1 MILRFIINRLVVI
14 LLINLLLLTCSH
26 VRAQELVNVRF
37 YNITLSQA
45 INFVAKKHIVHIAYN
60 PSLTDK
66 LQVNLTITDK
76 SIDETL
82 RLLTRKTS
90 LTVQKVDSRSYII
103 KEKAPSV
110 KENQEVKKKRYTLSG
125 YVAQEGSDE
134 KLIAASISIEGKT
147 VGTISNEY
155 GFYSLTAEEGT
166 YTIVYSYVG
175 YQPIYKTIE
184 LTQNRQF
191 DISMI
196 QSKQLQEVVITQIKA
211 NELHTRPQMSL
222 NSISMDQVKNSPV
235 LLGEA
240 DLLKT
245 IQLLPGVKSG
255 SEGSSGVYV
264 RGGSPD
270 QNLILLDGVPIYNV
284 SHMMGLFSVFNAD
297 AINNTQIFKG
307 GFPARYGERL
317 SSVIDVRMKEGNM
330 QKYEGELALG
340 LISSKFS
347 LSGPIIKDKTAFI
360 ISARRTY
367 ADLLIKGV
375 ELWNKSKEN
384 ETNDAIPNIYFYD
397 INIKVN
403 HKLSNIDRLYLSFY
417 GGRDVINSSFKD
429 SYTEGESFTTNTSDV
444 NINWGNTIGA
454 IRWNHIF
461 TPKLFANATATYT
474 RYNFRVN
481 ANLENITTKSS
492 LDESQT
498 SSSKFLSGIDDI
510 SGKIDFDYIPSTS
523 HSFKF
528 GISTTHHLFTPS
540 ASEQRQNSTGESPA
554 ATDDKINNKINANK
568 LAAYIEDTYSLNRFT
583 KINVGLR
590 SSLYQV
596 SSTSYYSVEPR
607 LSVSLMTSEKSSI
620 KLSYVEM
627 SQYLHFLTM
636 GSLALPSDLWVPTT
650 SKVKPQKSK
659 QVALGYTQSVGQF
672 DLSVE
677 SYYKRMNRIIEY
689 KDGAAFSTF
698 DTSWEDKVTAG
709 KGTSYGVEFMAEKKE
724 GKLRGWIAYTLS
736 WADRKFDNLN
746 FGRSFPFSYD
756 KRHDISVTLNYKFS
770 SRVDMGMNWVF
781 NTGRAFTLGIE
792 SYKPYT
798 DDINPQ
804 SPIVDNG
811 NGNGKVTNN
820 SDRNNI
826 RFPSYHRLDLGINF
840 HKKKKWGERTWS
852 LGVYNAY
859 CQKNTFYMYPNTER
873 GTFKSVSLLS
883 LIPSVTYTF
892 KF

>member
-1 MILRFIINRLVVI
+1 MTLRYFINRLVVI
-14 LLINLLLLTCSH
+14 LLIDLLLLTSSH
-26 VRAQELVNVRF
+26 VQAQELVNVRF
-37 YNITLSQA
+37 YNISLTQA
-45 INFVAKKHIVHIAYN
+45 ISFIAKKHIVHIAYN

-66 LQVNLTITDK
+66 EQVNLTITDK

-90 LTVQKVDSRSYII
+90 LTVEKVDSRSYII
-103 KEKAPSV
+103 KEKSPSG
-110 KENQEVKKKRYTLSG
+110 KDNQQVKKRKYTLSG
-125 YVAQEGSDE
+125 YVTQEGSDE
-134 KLIAASISIEGKT
+134 KLIAASIAIEGKT
-147 VGTISNEY
+147 AGTISNEY

-166 YTIVYSYVG
+166 YTVVYSYVG

-184 LTQNRQF
+184 LSQNKQL
-191 DISMI
+191 DISLI
-196 QSKQLQEVVITQIKA
+196 QSQQLQEVVITQKKV
-211 NELHTRPQMSL
+211 NEVHIRPQMSL
-222 NSISMDQVKNSPV
+222 NTISMDQVKNSPV

-255 SEGSSGVYV
+255 SEGSSGIYV

-270 QNLILLDGVPIYNV
+270 QNLVLLDGVPVYNV

-297 AINNTQIFKG
+297 AINNTQLFKG

-330 QKYEGELALG
+330 QKYEGEFALG
-340 LISSKFS
+340 LISSKLS

-360 ISARRTY
+360 VSARRTY

-375 ELWNKSKEN
+375 ELWNNTTEN
-384 ETNDAIPNIYFYD
+384 ATIPDIYFYD
-397 INIKVN
+397 INLKVN
-403 HKLSNIDRLYLSFY
+403 HKFSNIDRLYLSFY
-417 GGRDVINSSFKD
+417 GGRDVINSNITDTYSD
-429 SYTEGESFTTNTSDV
+429 EETSTTNKSDV
-444 NINWGNTIGA
+444 KINWGNTIGA

-461 TPKLFANATATYT
+461 SPKLFANATATYT
-474 RYNFRVN
+474 RYNFRIN
-481 ANLENITTKSS
+481 ADLENITTKPNTP
-492 LDESQT
+492 DDSQLF
-498 SSSKFLSGIDDI
+498 SNKFFSGIDDI
-510 SGKIDFDYIPSTS
+510 AGKIDFDYIPSTS
-523 HSFKF
+523 HSLKF
-528 GISTTHHLFTPS
+528 GISSTHHLFTPS
-540 ASEQRQNSTGESPA
+540 ASEQRQNSTGESPIA
-554 ATDDKINNKINANK
+554 KKDKIDNEINANEF
-568 LAAYIEDTYSLNRFT
+568 AAYIEDTYSLNRFT

-596 SSTSYYSVEPR
+596 GSTSYFSVEPR
-607 LSVSLMTSEKSSI
+607 LSASLMTSEKSSI

-659 QVALGYTQSVGQF
+659 QVALGYTQSLGQF

-677 SYYKRMNRIIEY
+677 SYYKKMNRIIEY
-689 KDGAAFSTF
+689 KDGAAFSTY
-698 DTSWEDKVTAG
+698 DTSWEDKVASG
-709 KGTSYGVEFMAEKKE
+709 KGTSYGIEFMAEKKE

-746 FGRSFPFSYD
+746 LGRTFPFTYD

-770 SRVDMGMNWVF
+770 PRFDMGMNWVY
-781 NTGRAFTLGIE
+781 NTGRAFTLGVE
-792 SYKPYT
+792 NYKPYT

-804 SPIVDNG
+804 YSIFD
-811 NGNGKVTNN
+811 NGNGKVVNN

-826 RFPSYHRLDLGINF
+826 RFPTYHRLDMGINF

-852 LGVYNAY
+852 LGVYNVY
-859 CQKNTFYMYPNTER
+859 CQKNTFYMYPNTEK

-883 LIPSVTYTF
+883 FIPSITYTF